1 MGSCG
6 LVAIAEAQATT
17 GAGAR
22 STNWSNA
29 DVRAWVAEC
38 RAHWHPMLTQFKHQH
53 QGNPAALEFTR
64 DDKPSPWASFF
75 QGD

>member
-1 MGSCG
+1 MGSCV

-29 DVRAWVAEC
+29 DVQARVAGC
-38 RAHWHPMLTQFKHQH
+38 RAQRHPMLTQFKHQR
-53 QGNPAALEFTR
+53 QGNSAALDFTR
-64 DDKPSPWASFF
+64 DDEPSPQARFF

>member
-22 STNWSNA
+22 STNWPNA
-29 DVRAWVAEC
+29 DVRAGMIFMPGTYRRAKNDIGRIVAV
-38 RAHWHPMLTQFKHQH
+38 
-53 QGNPAALEFTR
+53 LEAKLGQYP
-64 DDKPSPWASFF
+64 DEEDLVNAEEWP
-75 QGD
+75 